1 MVHLQQL
8 ALRKDLQIIVTSHSP
23 VVLESVPSNGRIFLD
38 RDELSGEVVVR
49 PAYRDLI
56 QNALYG
62 RSNEEL
68 KLLCEDEIAE
78 GILEGVFDVL
88 VPEEG
93 ISMESVRIGRDTGAD
108 QFPIHAETLRKF
120 RQIQDTVFI
129 LDGDQRGG
137 EVEGRIQEAAER
149 GTKIPI
155 LFLPGKEEHR
165 KVGRGKDCGI
175 FLRVML
181 HNWELIGQ
189 VCPT

>member
-1 MVHLQQL
+1 MVHLQEL

-68 KLLCEDEIAE
+68 RLLCEDEIAE

-108 QFPIHAETLRKF
+108 HISNT
-120 RQIQDTVFI
+120 
-129 LDGDQRGG
+129 
-137 EVEGRIQEAAER
+137 
-149 GTKIPI
+149 
-155 LFLPGKEEHR
+155 
-165 KVGRGKDCGI
+165 C
-175 FLRVML
+175 
-181 HNWELIGQ
+181 
-189 VCPT
+189 